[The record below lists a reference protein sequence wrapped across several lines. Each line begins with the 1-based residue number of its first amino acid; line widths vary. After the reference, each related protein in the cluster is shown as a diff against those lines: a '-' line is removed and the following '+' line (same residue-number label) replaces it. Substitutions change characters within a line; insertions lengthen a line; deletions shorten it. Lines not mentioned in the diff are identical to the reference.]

1 MRDTAPLVSVVI
13 PVFNGAPFLV
23 AALESVAAQ
32 DYPRVEMIVV
42 DDGSTDDSADVA
54 ATFPGVRLLQQAK
67 QGPAAARNAGVAA
80 AKGTLIAFLDAD
92 DVWLPHKLSAQVRHL
107 LCSPRDGFVA
117 CRMRLRCESCFVAS
131 AAFNMAYWQSDPVVS
146 IPSALLVQ
154 AATLAVVGLF
164 DPQLRAAED
173 FDWVARARDA
183 GFAGGVINEVLLEKR
198 MHTANL
204 SLDVRLNQ
212 AGMFAA
218 LRKSAV
224 RKQQTCRQ
232 QKGNF

>member
-1 MRDTAPLVSVVI
+1 MHDAAPLVSVVI
-13 PVFNGAPFLV
+13 PVFNGAPFLG

-32 DYPRVEMIVV
+32 DYPRVEVIVV
-42 DDGSTDDSADVA
+42 DDGSTDDSAGVA
-54 ATFPGVRLLQQAK
+54 ATFPGVRVLQQAN

-80 AKGTLIAFLDAD
+80 ARGTQIAFLDAD
-92 DVWLPHKLSAQVRHL
+92 DVWLSHKLSAQVRHL
-107 LCSPRDGFVA
+107 LRSPQDGFVA
-117 CRMRLRCESCFVAS
+117 CRMRLRCESGFVAS
-131 AAFNMAYWQSDPVVS
+131 TAFNMAHWQSDPVVS

-154 AATLAVVGLF
+154 AATLEAVGPF

-173 FDWVARARDA
+173 FDWVARARDT
-183 GFAGGVINEVLLEKR
+183 GFAGGVIDEVLLEKR
-198 MHTANL
+198 MHAANL

-224 RKQQTCRQ
+224 RKQQAGRV
-232 QKGNF
+232 